1 MSLALN
7 TIAALMAL
15 PVPTRLTARPPIHSC
30 STMSYTQV
38 SKPIASELS
47 FLNLFYPYQL
57 VIQAFKMRLS
67 SALFHEMSPI
77 LDHRF
82 KDVVADFQ
90 NL

>member
-7 TIAALMAL
+7 IIAALVAL
-15 PVPTRLTARPPIHSC
+15 PVPTRLTARPPIHFY

-38 SKPIASELS
+38 SKPIASESS
-47 FLNLFYPYQL
+47 FLNIFYPYQL
-57 VIQAFKMRLS
+57 VIQAFEMRLS
-67 SALFHEMSPI
+67 SAHFHGMSPS

-82 KDVVADFQ
+82 KDVVADFK